1 MVADQ
6 PSPLGRWRA
15 FLGGVRVRTT
25 VTAVVA
31 VGLALVVGAVALV
44 WTMRDRLLDDAREV
58 TALRAAEIATAL
70 EAGDQPALAVAEA
83 DEQLVQVVG
92 HDGVVLAAS
101 DNVDGLPPVARLA
114 PGRSVRLDGVLGDDE
129 LLAVAAGADTPEGP
143 LTVLVARAVDD
154 VLESTQVVTRLLLFG
169 GPMLLLLVGLVTW
182 NVVGRALRPVETI
195 RAEVDEITTADLH
208 RRVPDPRGHDE
219 IARLA
224 TTMNTMLARL
234 EEGHRRQRRF
244 VADASHEL
252 RSPLASIRQ
261 HAEVARAHPDRSS
274 LDALSATVLAE
285 SLRLQRLVDDLLLL
299 ARADERS
306 LEVHRRA
313 IDLDDL
319 VFEEARRL
327 RDGTDLRV
335 DTRRVSPGRVDG
347 DGAALRRVLRNLAE
361 NAARHARGTV
371 AFSLQESGDGLELA
385 VDDDGAGIPPAEW
398 ERVLERFVRLDEGR
412 AREAG
417 GAGLGLAIVAELVA
431 AHGGTVSVGDSP
443 LGGARI
449 AVRLPGTA
457 RDRGAAPG

>member
-1 MVADQ
+1 MAADR

-15 FLGGVRVRTT
+15 LLGGVRVRTT

-31 VGLALVVGAVALV
+31 VGVALVVGAVALV
-44 WTMRDRLLDDAREV
+44 WTMRERLLDDAREV
-58 TALRAAEIATAL
+58 TALRAAEIAAAL

-83 DEQLVQVVG
+83 DEQLVQIVG
-92 HDGVVLAAS
+92 GGGVVLAAS

-114 PGRSVRLDGVLGDDE
+114 PGRSVRIDGVLDDDE
-129 LLAVAAGADTPEGP
+129 LLAVAAGADTAEGE
-143 LTVLVARAVDD
+143 LTVVVARSVDD

-234 EEGHRRQRRF
+234 EEGHLRQRRF

-261 HAEVARAHPDRSS
+261 HAEVARAHPARSS

-285 SLRLQRLVDDLLLL
+285 SLRIQRLVDDLLLL

-313 IDLDDL
+313 VDLDDL
-319 VFEEARRL
+319 VFEEARQL
-327 RDGTDLRV
+327 RESTDLRI
-335 DTRRVSPGRVDG
+335 DTGHVSPGRVDG
-347 DGAALRRVLRNLAE
+347 DGAALRRVVRNLAE
-361 NAARHARGTV
+361 NAARHAHGTV
-371 AFSLQESGDGLELA
+371 AFSLQESDGHVELA
-385 VDDDGAGIPPAEW
+385 VDDDGAGIPPVER

-431 AHGGTVSVGDSP
+431 AHGGDVSVEDSS

-449 AVRLPGTA
+449 AVRLPGAA
-457 RDRGAAPG
+457 RG